1 MLTIYKQHFA
11 ELLSK
16 HIDLP
21 LKEISALIEIPPENI
36 SGDFA
41 FPCFRLSKL
50 LKKSPQQ
57 ISEHLKK
64 KLQSDY
70 FSSFENLS

>member
-1 MLTIYKQHFA
+1 MLIRYKQHFA
-11 ELLSK
+11 DELAK

-21 LKEISALIEIPPENI
+21 SEDLLAMIEIPPENI
-36 SGDFA
+36 PGDFA

-50 LKKSPQQ
+50 LKKSPIQ
-57 ISEHLKK
+57 IAEELEK

-70 FSSFENLS
+70 FS